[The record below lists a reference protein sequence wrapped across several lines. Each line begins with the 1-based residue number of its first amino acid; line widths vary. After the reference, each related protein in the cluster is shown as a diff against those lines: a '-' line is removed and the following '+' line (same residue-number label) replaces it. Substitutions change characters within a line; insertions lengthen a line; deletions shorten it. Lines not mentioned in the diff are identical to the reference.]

1 MKDNALQ
8 NTKSSRSAFF
18 CIILAGILWGTSAL
32 FVNWLSPCGLDSI
45 QMAFVRAL
53 VSALAMCLYALF
65 FDRSLFKAT
74 RSQLFM
80 YAISGVVIFLT
91 GACYFGSI
99 LESSVSTA
107 VVLMYIAPVIVM
119 VYSVLFLGE
128 KLTKIKLISLVGMLM
143 GCALVSG
150 IIGGFNFKPL
160 GILLGIMSGFAYAAY
175 NISTKIEMQHKCN
188 PASAS
193 MYCFIFMTVVSAFF
207 ARPAEVAAIA
217 VSEPSSALLMVGCG
231 LFTCVFPYFLYTL
244 ALKNIP
250 AGTASSL
257 SIVEPM
263 SATILSVVFL
273 DEKLDLFSACGI
285 VLILGAVFLLSR
297 E

>member
-1 MKDNALQ
+1 
-8 NTKSSRSAFF
+8 
-18 CIILAGILWGTSAL
+18 
-32 FVNWLSPCGLDSI
+32 
-45 QMAFVRAL
+45 
-53 VSALAMCLYALF
+53 
-65 FDRSLFKAT
+65 
-74 RSQLFM
+74 
-80 YAISGVVIFLT
+80 
-91 GACYFGSI
+91 
-99 LESSVSTA
+99 
-107 VVLMYIAPVIVM
+107 M
-119 VYSVLFLGE
+119 VYTVLFLGE

-150 IIGGFNFKPL
+150 IIGGFKFKPL

-257 SIVEPM
+257 SIVEPL